1 MCIEF
6 LSANKRRY
14 KKKVQPTKTK
24 KITKKKWFKL
34 FLSNPN
40 LERRSPRWCILTS
53 RRPPIIFH
61 SFSRIIG
68 ERGQMSSKRRLKRAR
83 IKHFPIHLHKR
94 PTEHTIPYLL
104 LWSDGVFKNRIKM
117 PVMLVHSCTAWK
129 SDIFV
134 RHQQLI
140 DLCATFYFR

>member
-1 MCIEF
+1 MRSNRGCALNSYQQTKGGI
-6 LSANKRRY
+6 
-14 KKKVQPTKTK
+14 KKKYNQQKQKKFTK
-24 KITKKKWFKL
+24 KNSFKL

-134 RHQQLI
+134 RHQ
-140 DLCATFYFR
+140 